1 MGLLKLYRYHKIM
14 FQDIL
19 FVCTANICRSPV
31 GEYLLK
37 QYLTNHGHKD
47 CHVASAGTHALV
59 NEPAVENS
67 QKVML
72 AQSNI
77 EISTHRAQQVTQELM
92 KQHDL
97 ILVMETHHKK
107 HLEQHYPFAMGKIQL
122 LGKWRN
128 EEIDDPYR
136 LPYLA
141 FEKMHGNIARCLKNW
156 TDKFWPQQ

>member
-1 MGLLKLYRYHKIM
+1 M
-14 FQDIL
+14 FNHIL

-31 GEYLLK
+31 GAYLLK
-37 QYLTNHGHKD
+37 KHCLENDITD

-72 AQSNI
+72 AQSNMD
-77 EISTHRAQQVTQELM
+77 ISAHRAQQVSQNII
-92 KQHDL
+92 KQNDL

-107 HLEQHYPFAMGKIQL
+107 HLEQHYPFAIGKIQL
-122 LGKWRN
+122 LGKWRA
-128 EEIDDPYR
+128 EEIDDPYC

-141 FEKMHGNIARCLKNW
+141 FEKMHGSIARCLGDW
-156 TDKFWPQQ
+156 TQRYWSS